1 MTLIVSYWWSL
12 WGPLF
17 HWDSVPSPVAPR
29 GLSSFPYLLSQTP
42 GPGRSSDDDFL
53 ARRGNIIS
61 SRNFIVV
68 TTFFIT
74 FKGCAMQNFHFLLLF
89 LHIVVF

>member
-1 MTLIVSYWWSL
+1 MGDVMRYA
-12 WGPLF
+12 
-17 HWDSVPSPVAPR
+17 H
-29 GLSSFPYLLSQTP
+29 
-42 GPGRSSDDDFL
+42 FL
-53 ARRGNIIS
+53 ARVGNIIS